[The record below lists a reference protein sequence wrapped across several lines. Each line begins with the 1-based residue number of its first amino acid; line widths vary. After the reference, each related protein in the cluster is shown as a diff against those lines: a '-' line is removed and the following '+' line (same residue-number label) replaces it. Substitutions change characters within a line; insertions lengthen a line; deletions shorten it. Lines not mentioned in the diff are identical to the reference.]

1 MEKQQHLL
9 AFKKQPLGLEE
20 AARFLQP
27 RHHGATGAPGWLL
40 PATPPRRHWHSSK
53 QAVVGHATTAQ
64 PTPLQSV
71 GVGKHHDNASKEGDD
86 APKASPSSCR
96 QIRHGFRRCSPTSS
110 TTKQGVLKAR
120 HPCPPPLD
128 YTCMHNTGWSD
139 SGESNGGSGGVH
151 QRSHQEGN
159 DIHGRQLRWE
169 KHPRGINVPKL
180 APATPTANTSPAPTP
195 PATSANREVRQS
207 PPHATHSH
215 HGARGEP

>member
-1 MEKQQHLL
+1 L
-9 AFKKQPLGLEE
+9 AIASHTTTASLALIQASRCRPC
-20 AARFLQP
+20 
-27 RHHGATGAPGWLL
+27 HHG
-40 PATPPRRHWHSSK
+40 
-53 QAVVGHATTAQ
+53 TTDA
-64 PTPLQSV
+64 PLQSV

-139 SGESNGGSGGVH
+139 FGESNGGSGGVH